1 VVDLKKYLKSIL
13 NQGIYE
19 FLKDHLSQEMNIK
32 TDQLTFDKWI
42 QQRLT
47 IISLNKKDLIN
58 TSEQELLDKKL
69 DEFNETSFKKHI
81 SINRISS
88 IESSNDINEL
98 LNQLKTNLS
107 NLYVLIFNEIK
118 F

>member
-1 VVDLKKYLKSIL
+1 MVDLKKYLKSIR
-13 NQGIYE
+13 NQGVYE

-32 TDQLTFDKWI
+32 MDQITFDKWI

-58 TSEQELLDKKL
+58 TSEKELIDKKL
-69 DEFNETSFKKHI
+69 DEFNETPFKRHI

-88 IESSNDINEL
+88 IESSNDIDEL
-98 LNQLKTNLS
+98 LDQLKTSLS
-107 NLYVLIFNEIK
+107 NLYVQIVKLN
-118 F
+118 